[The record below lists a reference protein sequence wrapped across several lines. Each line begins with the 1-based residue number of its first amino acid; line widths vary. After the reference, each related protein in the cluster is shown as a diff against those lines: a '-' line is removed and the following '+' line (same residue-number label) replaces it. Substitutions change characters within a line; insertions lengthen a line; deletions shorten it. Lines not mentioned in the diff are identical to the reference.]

1 MLYWAMSYTGE
12 IAALTTAVL
21 WSFTSIFFTQAA
33 RRIGSYWLN
42 KFRLVIAV
50 LFLGTTLLI
59 TTGGLLP
66 SNISPASYYYLI
78 ASGIVGLTLA
88 DSCLFHSFLLIG
100 TRLTL
105 LIFAVSPIIAALT
118 AWPVLGEK
126 IGLMGGLGIAI
137 TLSGVIWVT
146 RERRINGN
154 EQTTTSSAK
163 RLGIMLALGAAA
175 CQAIGLVLAKA
186 GMGNTL
192 DPLPATFLRM
202 ISAAAAIWLYGLFRG
217 DLKDFTKKCKDRRAL
232 LFAVGGAF
240 CGPFLGVWMSLTAVK
255 YTQAGIAMAIMAT
268 VPILIIPLVIV
279 VFKEKVS
286 PRAVIGA
293 ILAVIG
299 VTVLF
304 LA

>member
-1 MLYWAMSYTGE
+1 MSYTGE
-12 IAALTTAVL
+12 IAALATAVL
-21 WSFTSIFFTQAA
+21 WSFTSIFFTLAA

-50 LFLGTTLLI
+50 VFLGMTLLA

-66 SNISPASYYYLI
+66 SNIPRESYYYLI

-88 DSCLFHSFLLIG
+88 DSCLFHAFVLIG
-100 TRLTL
+100 TRLSL

-118 AWPVLGEK
+118 AWPLLGEN
-126 IGLMGGLGIAI
+126 IGLLGSLGIAI
-137 TLSGVIWVT
+137 TVSGVIWVT
-146 RERRINGN
+146 RERQINGN
-154 EQTTTSSAK
+154 EEKTKTHAK
-163 RLGIMLALGAAA
+163 RIGIILALGAAS

-186 GMGNTL
+186 GMGDSL

-202 ISAAAAIWLYGLFRG
+202 ISAATAMWFYGFLRG
-217 DLKDFTKKCKDRRAL
+217 DHKDFKRKFQEHKAL
-232 LFAVGGAF
+232 ALAIGGAF

-268 VPILIIPLVIV
+268 VPILIIPLVII

-286 PRAVIGA
+286 PRAIIGA